1 MPWLIPDVDVKDV
14 ELRGSFHGLGG
25 LAHTSAGL
33 LSPNFFSAPGSKNIQ
48 KHPVVPG
55 CFASGLGRGQGADG
69 RTGRRL
75 SESSCFS
82 QLGEI
87 HDIPGELPPG
97 KHTKSY

>member
-1 MPWLIPDVDVKDV
+1 MDFPIKHGDFPWQNVSSPEGTVTQPFSRRVVDPD
-14 ELRGSFHGLGG
+14 
-25 LAHTSAGL
+25 
-33 LSPNFFSAPGSKNIQ
+33 
-48 KHPVVPG
+48 KHPVELPG

-75 SESSCFS
+75 SESFRFS

-87 HDIPGELPPG
+87 HDIPRELPPG